1 VERLKF
7 GSKVLGIKD
16 QMDEGFLAVNQD
28 NGEQVIL
35 LSCKSVTLQKDTCV
49 KKMDAVGLIT
59 LKDKIG
65 DIIPKKTLGV
75 LNVKKGVI
83 WMKIVVE
90 LNVTRD
96 IVPGGSGENAVT

>member
-1 VERLKF
+1 
-7 GSKVLGIKD
+7 
-16 QMDEGFLAVNQD
+16 M
-28 NGEQVIL
+28 
-35 LSCKSVTLQKDTCV
+35 
-49 KKMDAVGLIT
+49 KKKDAVGLIT

-65 DIIPKKTLGV
+65 DIIPKTTLGV

-96 IVPGGSGENAVT
+96 IVPGGSGENAVI